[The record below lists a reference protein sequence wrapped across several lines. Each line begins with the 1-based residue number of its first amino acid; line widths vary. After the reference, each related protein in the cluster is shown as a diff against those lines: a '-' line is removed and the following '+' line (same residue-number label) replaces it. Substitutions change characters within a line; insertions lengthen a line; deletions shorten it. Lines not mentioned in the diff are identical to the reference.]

1 MNPQRMV
8 KRAVMKGKEVL
19 MFDFT
24 NIDQYSGESLC
35 NIALGSRKDEKL
47 ENRMKRNLTWWIT
60 YAKIV
65 DKGTN
70 RTCEV
75 RENMLHDVSITD
87 GKVMLEMA
95 LSDHFNQSL
104 KFTYFVEV

>member
-1 MNPQRMV
+1 MNPEAV

-35 NIALGSRKDEKL
+35 NIALAVVDGTGKPYE
-47 ENRMKRNLTWWIT
+47 EEFNLVDN

-75 RENMLHDVSITD
+75 RDNMLHDVSITD